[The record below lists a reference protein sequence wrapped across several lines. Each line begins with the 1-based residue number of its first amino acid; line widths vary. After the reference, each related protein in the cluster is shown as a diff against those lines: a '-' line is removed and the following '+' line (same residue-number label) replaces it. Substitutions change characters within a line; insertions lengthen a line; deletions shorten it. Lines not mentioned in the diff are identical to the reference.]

1 MLTRLQLGAHHL
13 LQTRLQALGV
23 LSKEKSKFCGAQ
35 GQVKNST
42 QTERSQKVPNVG
54 VSTLRSRRRRAHW
67 NTHTH
72 KLTRTPGVHRD
83 AISFGAARL
92 AAFLLTLLLNL

>member
-42 QTERSQKVPNVG
+42 QTERSQNVPNVG

-72 KLTRTPGVHRD
+72 TNSREHLEYTETRSHLVQPD
-83 AISFGAARL
+83 
-92 AAFLLTLLLNL
+92 LLLFC

>member
-35 GQVKNST
+35 GQVKNSRRRSGAVTARAVTAPDPCPAT

-67 NTHTH
+67 NTHTQTH
-72 KLTRTPGVHRD
+72 ANT
-83 AISFGAARL
+83 
-92 AAFLLTLLLNL
+92 